1 MNKNNILITGAKGQL
16 GRTLEHY
23 WSDSGLARNNELNLY
38 DIGRLDLTVA
48 GSVEKELNSL
58 KPCTILNTAAYTSV
72 DEAETDQDAA
82 FAINASAV
90 ATLAGW
96 VANNDCFMVH
106 ISTDFVFDGSKSVP
120 YLPTDNACPLSVY
133 GSSKLAGEAALQ
145 TLLPDRHTTIRTS
158 WLYSEYGKNFVQT
171 MLRLMK
177 QKDELG
183 VVADQVGSPT
193 STHSL
198 VALLLTILGQEIKP
212 GIYHWT
218 DGASISWYEFAQA
231 IQQEAID
238 QGLLRRKIP
247 IKPLTT
253 KEYSATAVRPSY
265 SVLDRSETLSDI
277 GIQATDWQQELRLV
291 IKQIAKRAGD

>member
-1 MNKNNILITGAKGQL
+1 MTVNNNTILVTGAQGQL
-16 GRTLEHY
+16 GRTLEYYSEFSKGH
-23 WSDSGLARNNELNLY
+23 ELLLY
-38 DIGRLDLTVA
+38 GIDKLDLTL
-48 GSVEKELNSL
+48 GHQVEEELNRI
-58 KPCTILNTAAYTSV
+58 KPRTILNTAAYTSV
-72 DEAETDQDAA
+72 DHAETDRDAA

-96 VANNDCFMVH
+96 AASNDCFVVH

-120 YLPTDNACPLSVY
+120 YLPTDHASPLSVY
-133 GSSKLAGEAALQ
+133 GSSKLAGETTLQ
-145 TLLPDRHTTIRTS
+145 SQLPDRHAIIRTS
-158 WLYSEYGKNFVQT
+158 GLYSEYGKNFVHT

-177 QKDELG
+177 EQEELG

-198 VALLLTILGQEIKP
+198 VALLLAILGQGIKP

-231 IQQEAID
+231 IQREAID
-238 QGLLRRKIP
+238 QGLLGRKIP

-253 KEYSATAVRPSY
+253 KEYSAPAERPAY
-265 SVLDRSETLSDI
+265 SVLDRSKTLNDI
-277 GIQATDWQQELRLV
+277 GMRATDWQQELRLV
-291 IKQIAKRAGD
+291 IKQVASRAED

>member
-23 WSDSGLARNNELNLY
+23 WGDSDLAINNELNLY
-38 DIGRLDLTVA
+38 DIDKLDLTAA
-48 GSVEKELNSL
+48 GSVEKALNSI
-58 KPCTILNTAAYTSV
+58 KPRTILNTAAYTSV
-72 DEAETDQDAA
+72 DDAETDLDAA
-82 FAINASAV
+82 FAINATAV
-90 ATLAGW
+90 ETLASW
-96 VANNDCFMVH
+96 AANNDCFMVH
-106 ISTDFVFDGSKSVP
+106 ISTDFVFDGAKSLP
-120 YLPTDNACPLSVY
+120 YLPSDNPCPLNVY

-145 TLLPDRHTTIRTS
+145 LRLPDKHTIIRTS
-158 WLYSEYGKNFVQT
+158 WLYSEYGKNFVET

-198 VALLLTILGQEIKP
+198 VALLLTTLGQEIKP

-238 QGLLRRKIP
+238 QGLLRRKIA

-253 KEYSATAVRPSY
+253 EEYSATAVRPQF
-265 SVLDRSETLSDI
+265 SVMDRSKTLSDV
-277 GIQATDWQQELRLV
+277 GMEPTDWQQELRLV
-291 IKQIAKRAGD
+291 IKQIAKRAEV

>member
-1 MNKNNILITGAKGQL
+1 MKNNTILVTGAKGQL

-23 WSDSGLARNNELNLY
+23 WSDSEVAGNSELILY
-38 DIGRLDLTVA
+38 DIDRLDLTLA
-48 GSVEKELNSL
+48 GLVEKELNRI
-58 KPCTILNTAAYTSV
+58 KPRTILNTAAYTSV
-72 DEAETDQDAA
+72 DHAETDRDAA
-82 FAINASAV
+82 FAVNESAV

-96 VANNDCFMVH
+96 AASNDCFVVH

-120 YLPTDNACPLSVY
+120 YLPTDHVSPLSVY
-133 GSSKLAGEAALQ
+133 GSSKLAGETALQ
-145 TLLPDRHTTIRTS
+145 SQLPDRHTIIRTS

-177 QKDELG
+177 EREELG

-198 VALLLTILGQEIKP
+198 VALLLAILGQGIKP

-238 QGLLRRKIP
+238 QGLLERKIP

-253 KEYSATAVRPSY
+253 KEYPAPAVRPAY
-265 SVLDRSETLSDI
+265 SVLDRSKALNDV
-277 GIQATDWQQELRLV
+277 GMQATDWQQELRLV
-291 IKQIAKRAGD
+291 IKQVASRAED

>member
-1 MNKNNILITGAKGQL
+1 M

-23 WSDSGLARNNELNLY
+23 WGNSGLARNSELFLY
-38 DIGRLDLTVA
+38 DSDRLDLTLA
-48 GSVEKELNSL
+48 GLVEKELNRIQ
-58 KPCTILNTAAYTSV
+58 PRTILNTAAYTSV
-72 DEAETDQDAA
+72 DHAERDRGAA

-96 VANNDCFMVH
+96 AASNDCFLVH
-106 ISTDFVFDGSKSVP
+106 ISTDFVFDGSKTVP
-120 YLPTDNACPLSVY
+120 YLPSDHASPLSVY
-133 GSSKLAGEAALQ
+133 GSSKLAGETALQ
-145 TLLPDRHTTIRTS
+145 SQLPDRHAIIRTS

-177 QKDELG
+177 EQDELG

-198 VALLLTILGQEIKP
+198 VALLLAILGQGIKP

-238 QGLLRRKIP
+238 QGLLERKIP

-253 KEYSATAVRPSY
+253 REYPGVAERPAY
-265 SVLDRSETLSDI
+265 SVLDRSKALNDI
-277 GIQATDWQQELRLV
+277 GMQATDWQQELRLV
-291 IKQIAKRAGD
+291 IKQVASRAED

>member
-16 GRTLEHY
+16 GCTLARY
-23 WSDSGLARNNELNLY
+23 WSESGLARNNEVNLY
-38 DIGRLDLTVA
+38 DMGRLDLTIA
-48 GSVEKELNSL
+48 SSVEKELNSL
-58 KPCTILNTAAYTSV
+58 KPRTILNTAAYTSV
-72 DEAETDQDAA
+72 DDAEMDKDAA
-82 FAINASAV
+82 FAINSSAV

-96 VANNDCFMVH
+96 AASNDCFMVH
-106 ISTDFVFDGSKSVP
+106 ISTDFVFDGAKSVP
-120 YLPTDNACPLSVY
+120 YLPSDNPCPLNVY
-133 GSSKLAGEAALQ
+133 GSSKLAGEAALKSR
-145 TLLPDRHTTIRTS
+145 LPDRHAIIRTS

-198 VALLLTILGQEIKP
+198 VALLLTTLGQEIKP

-218 DGASISWYEFAQA
+218 DGASVSWYEFAKA
-231 IQQEAID
+231 IQREAID
-238 QGLLRRKIP
+238 QGLLKGKIP

-253 KEYSATAVRPSY
+253 KEYETPAVRPAY
-265 SVLDRSETLSDI
+265 SVLDRSKILSDI
-277 GIQATDWQQELRLV
+277 GMQATDWQKELKSV
-291 IKQIAKRAGD
+291 IKQIAKRTED

>member
-1 MNKNNILITGAKGQL
+1 MNNNTILVTGANGQL
-16 GRTLEHY
+16 GRTLEHH
-23 WSDSGLARNNELNLY
+23 WGDSGLARNSELILY
-38 DIGRLDLTVA
+38 DMSRLDLTL
-48 GSVEKELNSL
+48 SHQVEEELNRI
-58 KPCTILNTAAYTSV
+58 KPRTILNTAAYTSV
-72 DEAETDQDAA
+72 DHAETDRDAA

-96 VANNDCFMVH
+96 AASNDCFVVH

-120 YLPTDNACPLSVY
+120 YLPADHASPLSVY
-133 GSSKLAGEAALQ
+133 GSSKLAGETALQ
-145 TLLPDRHTTIRTS
+145 SQLPDRHAIIRTS

-177 QKDELG
+177 EQEELG

-198 VALLLTILGQEIKP
+198 VALLLAILGQGIKP

-238 QGLLRRKIP
+238 QGLLGRKIP

-253 KEYSATAVRPSY
+253 KEYSAPAVRPAY
-265 SVLDRSETLSDI
+265 SVLDRSKTLNDI
-277 GIQATDWQQELRLV
+277 GMRATDWQQELRLV
-291 IKQIAKRAGD
+291 IKQVASRAEG

>member
-1 MNKNNILITGAKGQL
+1 MGKNNILITGAKGQL

-23 WSDSGLARNNELNLY
+23 WGDFGLAGNNELNLY
-38 DIGRLDLTVA
+38 DIGSLDLTIA

-58 KPCTILNTAAYTSV
+58 KPRTILNTAAYTSV
-72 DEAETDQDAA
+72 DDAETDQDAA
-82 FAINASAV
+82 FAVNASAV

-96 VANNDCFMVH
+96 AASNDCFMVH
-106 ISTDFVFDGSKSVP
+106 ISTDFVFDGSKSTP
-120 YLPTDNACPLSVY
+120 YLPTDNARPLSVY

-145 TLLPDRHTTIRTS
+145 SWLPDRHTIIRTS
-158 WLYSEYGKNFVQT
+158 WLYSEYGENFVQT
-171 MLRLMK
+171 MLRLMN

-198 VALLLTILGQEIKP
+198 VALLLTILGQGIKP

-218 DGASISWYEFAQA
+218 DGASVSWYEFAKA

-238 QGLLRRKIP
+238 QGLLGRKIP

-253 KEYSATAVRPSY
+253 KEYSAPAVRPAY
-265 SVLDRSETLSDI
+265 SVLDRSKTLNDI
-277 GIQATDWQQELRLV
+277 GMRATDWQQELRLV
-291 IKQIAKRAGD
+291 IKQVASRAED

>member
-1 MNKNNILITGAKGQL
+1 MKNNTILVTGAKGQL

-23 WSDSGLARNNELNLY
+23 WGNSGLAKNSELFLY
-38 DIGRLDLTVA
+38 DSDRLDLTLA
-48 GSVEKELNSL
+48 GLVEKELNRI
-58 KPCTILNTAAYTSV
+58 KPRTILNTAAYTSV
-72 DEAETDQDAA
+72 DHAETDRDAA

-96 VANNDCFMVH
+96 AASNDCFLVH

-120 YLPTDNACPLSVY
+120 YLPTDHVSPLSVY
-133 GSSKLAGEAALQ
+133 GSSKLAGETALQ
-145 TLLPDRHTTIRTS
+145 SQLPDRHAIIRTS

-177 QKDELG
+177 EREELG

-198 VALLLTILGQEIKP
+198 VALLLAILGQGIKP

-238 QGLLRRKIP
+238 QGVLERKIP

-253 KEYSATAVRPSY
+253 KEYPAVAERPAY
-265 SVLDRSETLSDI
+265 SVLDRSKALNDI
-277 GIQATDWQQELRLV
+277 GMQATDWQQELRLV
-291 IKQIAKRAGD
+291 IKQVASRAED

>member
-1 MNKNNILITGAKGQL
+1 L

-23 WSDSGLARNNELNLY
+23 WGNSGLARNSELILY
-38 DIGRLDLTVA
+38 DIDRLDLTLA
-48 GSVEKELNSL
+48 HLVEKELNRL
-58 KPCTILNTAAYTSV
+58 QPRTILNTAAYTSV
-72 DEAETDQDAA
+72 DHAEKDRGAA

-96 VANNDCFMVH
+96 AASNDCFLVH

-120 YLPTDNACPLSVY
+120 YLPTDHVSPLSVY
-133 GSSKLAGEAALQ
+133 GSSKLAGETALQ
-145 TLLPDRHTTIRTS
+145 SQLPDRHAIIRTS

-177 QKDELG
+177 EQDELG

-198 VALLLTILGQEIKP
+198 VSLLLAILGQGIKP

-238 QGLLRRKIP
+238 QGLLERKIP
-247 IKPLTT
+247 ITPLTT
-253 KEYSATAVRPSY
+253 KEYPAVAVRPAY
-265 SVLDRSETLSDI
+265 SVLDRSKALKDMGVQS
-277 GIQATDWQQELRLV
+277 TDWQQELRLV
-291 IKQIAKRAGD
+291 IKQVASRAED

>member
-1 MNKNNILITGAKGQL
+1 M

-23 WSDSGLARNNELNLY
+23 WGNSGLARNSELILY
-38 DIGRLDLTVA
+38 DSDRLDLTLA
-48 GSVEKELNSL
+48 RLVEKELNRI
-58 KPCTILNTAAYTSV
+58 KPRTILNAAAYTSV
-72 DEAETDQDAA
+72 DHAETDRDAA

-96 VANNDCFMVH
+96 AASNDCFVVH

-120 YLPTDNACPLSVY
+120 YLPADHASPLSVY
-133 GSSKLAGEAALQ
+133 GSSKLAGETALQ
-145 TLLPDRHTTIRTS
+145 SQLPDGHAIIRTS

-177 QKDELG
+177 EQDELG

-198 VALLLTILGQEIKP
+198 VALLLAILGQGIKP

-218 DGASISWYEFAQA
+218 DGASISWYEFAKA

-238 QGLLRRKIP
+238 QGLLERKIP

-253 KEYSATAVRPSY
+253 KEYPAVAERPAY
-265 SVLDRSETLSDI
+265 SVLDRSKALNDI
-277 GIQATDWQQELRLV
+277 GMQATDWQQELRLV
-291 IKQIAKRAGD
+291 IKQVASRAED

>member
-1 MNKNNILITGAKGQL
+1 MTNNTILVTGAKGQL

-23 WSDSGLARNNELNLY
+23 WGNSGLARNSELFLY
-38 DIGRLDLTVA
+38 DSDRLDLTLA
-48 GSVEKELNSL
+48 RLVEKELNRI
-58 KPCTILNTAAYTSV
+58 KPRTILNAAAYTSV
-72 DEAETDQDAA
+72 DHAETDRDAA

-96 VANNDCFMVH
+96 AASNDCFVVH
-106 ISTDFVFDGSKSVP
+106 ISTDFVFDGRKSVP
-120 YLPTDNACPLSVY
+120 YLSADHASPLSVY
-133 GSSKLAGEAALQ
+133 GSSKLAGETALQ
-145 TLLPDRHTTIRTS
+145 SQLPDRHAIIRTS

-177 QKDELG
+177 EREELG

-198 VALLLTILGQEIKP
+198 VSLLLAILGQGIKP

-218 DGASISWYEFAQA
+218 DGASISWYEFAKA

-238 QGLLRRKIP
+238 QGLLGRKIP

-253 KEYSATAVRPSY
+253 KEYPAVAERPAY
-265 SVLDRSETLSDI
+265 SVLDRSKALNDI
-277 GIQATDWQQELRLV
+277 GMQATDWQQELRLV
-291 IKQIAKRAGD
+291 IKQVASRAED

>member
-23 WSDSGLARNNELNLY
+23 WGDSDLAINNELNLY
-38 DIGRLDLTVA
+38 DIDKLDLTAA
-48 GSVEKELNSL
+48 GSVEKALNSI
-58 KPCTILNTAAYTSV
+58 KPRTILNTAAYTSV
-72 DEAETDQDAA
+72 DDAETDLDAA
-82 FAINASAV
+82 FAINATAV
-90 ATLAGW
+90 ETLASW
-96 VANNDCFMVH
+96 AANNDCFMVH
-106 ISTDFVFDGSKSVP
+106 ISTDFVFDGAKSLP
-120 YLPTDNACPLSVY
+120 YLPSDNPCPLNVY

-145 TLLPDRHTTIRTS
+145 LRLPDKHTIIRTS
-158 WLYSEYGKNFVQT
+158 WLYSEYGKNFVET

-198 VALLLTILGQEIKP
+198 VALLLTTLGQEIKP

-253 KEYSATAVRPSY
+253 EEYSATAVRPQF
-265 SVLDRSETLSDI
+265 SVMDRSKTLSDV
-277 GIQATDWQQELRLV
+277 GMEPTDWQQELRLV
-291 IKQIAKRAGD
+291 IKQIAKRAEV

>member
-1 MNKNNILITGAKGQL
+1 VNNNTILVTGAKGQL
-16 GRTLEHY
+16 GRTLGHH
-23 WSDSGLARNNELNLY
+23 WGDSGLARNSELILY
-38 DIGRLDLTVA
+38 DIDRLDLTLA
-48 GSVEKELNSL
+48 GLVEKELNRI
-58 KPCTILNTAAYTSV
+58 KPRTILNTAAYTSV
-72 DEAETDQDAA
+72 DHAETDRDAA

-96 VANNDCFMVH
+96 AASNDCFVVH

-120 YLPTDNACPLSVY
+120 YLPADHASPLSVY
-133 GSSKLAGEAALQ
+133 GSSKLAGETALQ
-145 TLLPDRHTTIRTS
+145 SQLPDRHAIIRTS

-171 MLRLMK
+171 MLRLMEER
-177 QKDELG
+177 DELG

-198 VALLLTILGQEIKP
+198 VSLLLAILGQGIKP

-238 QGLLRRKIP
+238 QGLLERKIP
-247 IKPLTT
+247 ITPLTT
-253 KEYSATAVRPSY
+253 KEYPAVAVRPAY
-265 SVLDRSETLSDI
+265 SVLDRSKALKDMGVQS
-277 GIQATDWQQELRLV
+277 TDWQQELRLV
-291 IKQIAKRAGD
+291 IKQVASEAED

>member
-23 WSDSGLARNNELNLY
+23 WCDSDLAINNELNLY
-38 DIGRLDLTVA
+38 DIDKLDLTAA

-58 KPCTILNTAAYTSV
+58 KPRTILNTAAYTFV
-72 DEAETDQDAA
+72 DDAETDQDAA
-82 FAINASAV
+82 FAINATAV
-90 ATLAGW
+90 ETLAGW
-96 VANNDCFMVH
+96 AANNDCFMVH
-106 ISTDFVFDGSKSVP
+106 ISTDFVFDGAKSVP
-120 YLPTDNACPLSVY
+120 YLPSDNPCPLNVY
-133 GSSKLAGEAALQ
+133 GSSKLAGETALQ
-145 TLLPDRHTTIRTS
+145 SRLPDKHTIIRTS

-198 VALLLTILGQEIKP
+198 VALLLRILGQGIKP

-218 DGASISWYEFAQA
+218 DGASVSWYEFAKA
-231 IQQEAID
+231 IQREAID
-238 QGLLRRKIP
+238 QGLLKEKIP

-253 KEYSATAVRPSY
+253 KEYATPAVRPAY
-265 SVLDRSETLSDI
+265 SVLDRSKILSDI
-277 GIQATDWQQELRLV
+277 GMQATDWQKELRSV
-291 IKQIAKRAGD
+291 IKQVAKRTED

>member
-1 MNKNNILITGAKGQL
+1 VNKNNILITGAKGQL

-23 WSDSGLARNNELNLY
+23 WGDSDLAINNELNLY
-38 DIGRLDLTVA
+38 DIDKLDLTAA
-48 GSVEKELNSL
+48 GSVEKALNSI
-58 KPCTILNTAAYTSV
+58 KPRTILNTAAYTSV
-72 DEAETDQDAA
+72 DDAETDLDAA
-82 FAINASAV
+82 FAINATAV
-90 ATLAGW
+90 ETLASW
-96 VANNDCFMVH
+96 AANNDCFMVH
-106 ISTDFVFDGSKSVP
+106 ISTDFVFDGAKSLP
-120 YLPTDNACPLSVY
+120 YLPSDNPCPLNVY

-145 TLLPDRHTTIRTS
+145 LRLPDKHTIIRTS
-158 WLYSEYGKNFVQT
+158 WLYSEYGKNFVET

-198 VALLLTILGQEIKP
+198 VALLLTTLGQEIKP

-253 KEYSATAVRPSY
+253 EEYSATAVRPQF
-265 SVLDRSETLSDI
+265 SVMDRSKTLSDV
-277 GIQATDWQQELRLV
+277 GMEPTDWQQELRLV
-291 IKQIAKRAGD
+291 IKQIAKRAEV